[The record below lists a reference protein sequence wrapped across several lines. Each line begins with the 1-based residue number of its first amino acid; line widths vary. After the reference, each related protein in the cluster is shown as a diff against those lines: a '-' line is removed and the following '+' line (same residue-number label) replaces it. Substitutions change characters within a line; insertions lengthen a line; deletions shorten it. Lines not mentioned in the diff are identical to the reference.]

1 MKISKLA
8 LLFFLTLPLT
18 TLAQKTATLIYIDQY
33 KDIAISE
40 MKRTGIPASITLAQG
55 IIESNS
61 GESNLALNFKNHF
74 GIKCKS
80 DWKGETTYQDDD
92 AKQECFR
99 AYPNSN
105 ASYIDHSN
113 FLKTR
118 PNYAP
123 LFELDPVDD
132 SAWAYGLKKA
142 GYATA
147 ADYPKKLLKVIND
160 FELSQYNFP
169 ELGFFE
175 DEDTPTQKID
185 TSKKIEARKTIEPI
199 IVVDSVKMDSVK
211 IASVK
216 KVEDTLIPLKIN
228 LVDTIIKKDTT
239 AITSLTTVSTNAN
252 DSLNSK
258 YIDTIQLSNIKG
270 ITSSD
275 SIQITAPTAINGI
288 GALPTELAK
297 DSAIRIDSTLPKKDT
312 STVVSEKPN
321 TAIKFEYP
329 KGKFKANQLLAIYA
343 SAGSSFLELATTYN
357 IALYKLYGYNDL
369 EETDLVPKDQILY
382 LVPKRKEVSK
392 KVHLVAAGESLYDIS
407 QNEGIQLN
415 YLQAYNAGITD
426 KTLVA
431 GTTLIL
437 FKTNEA
443 PKITTMPVIAPIEKP
458 VKKEMIKKS
467 KLLTDTTTKK
477 TEIKDSLKK
486 KPLDFIKNISVP
498 NFLKRKKNN

>member
-8 LLFFLTLPLT
+8 FLFFFTIPLNS
-18 TLAQKTATLIYIDQY
+18 LAQKTATLIYIDQY

-74 GIKCKS
+74 GIKCKT

-99 AYPNSN
+99 VYPNSN

-132 SAWAYGLKKA
+132 SSWAYGLKKA

-147 ADYPKKLLKVIND
+147 SDYPKKLLKVIND
-160 FELSQYNFP
+160 FELSQFNFP
-169 ELGFFE
+169 ELAFY
-175 DEDTPTQKID
+175 DDADTPSQKVD
-185 TSKKIEARKTIEPI
+185 TSKKIAPI
-199 IVVDSVKMDSVK
+199 VIADSVKTNLIK
-211 IASVK
+211 IETVK
-216 KVEDTLIPLKIN
+216 KLEDTIVHKDTIPL
-228 LVDTIIKKDTT
+228 
-239 AITSLTTVSTNAN
+239 S
-252 DSLNSK
+252 SK
-258 YIDTIQLSNIKG
+258 YIDTIQLSGVKG
-270 ITSSD
+270 ISNSD
-275 SIQITAPTAINGI
+275 TINITAPKAMNGI
-288 GALPTELAK
+288 GSIVIEQAK
-297 DSAIRIDSTLPKKDT
+297 DSAVKIDTALAKDTTQNKKDLKLQEASIIDT
-312 STVVSEKPN
+312 SKIITN
-321 TAIKFEYP
+321 TQNSAAKFEYP
-329 KGKFKANQLLAIYA
+329 KGKFKANQLLAIWA
-343 SAGSSFLELATTYN
+343 QAGSSFLDIANTYN

-369 EETDLVPKDQILY
+369 EETDLLAKDQILY

-392 KVHLVAAGESLYDIS
+392 KVHLVAAGETLYDIS

-415 YLQAYNAGITD
+415 YLEAYNTGVTD
-426 KTLVA
+426 KNLQVGSTLV
-431 GTTLIL
+431 L

-443 PKITTMPVIAPIEKP
+443 PKISTAPI
-458 VKKEMIKKS
+458 KS
-467 KLLTDTTTKK
+467 
-477 TEIKDSLKK
+477 
-486 KPLDFIKNISVP
+486 ISTP
-498 NFLKRKKNN
+498 GFLKRKKNN

>member
-8 LLFFLTLPLT
+8 LLFFFTIPLT

-92 AKQECFR
+92 TKQECFR

-147 ADYPKKLLKVIND
+147 SDYPKKLLKVIND

-169 ELGFFE
+169 ELAFY
-175 DEDTPTQKID
+175 DDDDTPTQKLD
-185 TSKKIEARKTIEPI
+185 TSKKIELSKPI
-199 IVVDSVKMDSVK
+199 APIVIADSVKTNLIKIDSVK
-211 IASVK
+211 II
-216 KVEDTLIPLKIN
+216 EDTI
-228 LVDTIIKKDTT
+228 VQKDTT
-239 AITSLTTVSTNAN
+239 PLS
-252 DSLNSK
+252 SK
-258 YIDTIQLSNIKG
+258 YIDTIQLSNVKG
-270 ITSSD
+270 ISSSD
-275 SIQITAPTAINGI
+275 TINITAPKAMNGI
-288 GALPTELAK
+288 G
-297 DSAIRIDSTLPKKDT
+297 SIAIEQVKDSTLKINTVLAIDTSKNKKDIKLQEANIVDT
-312 STVVSEKPN
+312 SKLITNSQN
-321 TAIKFEYP
+321 SAAKFEYP

-343 SAGSSFLELATTYN
+343 SAGSSFLELATNYK
-357 IALYKLYGYNDL
+357 IALYKLYSYNDL
-369 EETDLVPKDQILY
+369 EETDLVSKDQILY

-392 KVHLVAAGESLYDIS
+392 KVHLVAAGETLYDIS

-415 YLQAYNAGITD
+415 YLKAYNVGVTD
-426 KTLVA
+426 KNLQVGSTLV
-431 GTTLIL
+431 L

-443 PKITTMPVIAPIEKP
+443 PKISATPI
-458 VKKEMIKKS
+458 KS
-467 KLLTDTTTKK
+467 LNTP
-477 TEIKDSLKK
+477 S
-486 KPLDFIKNISVP
+486 
-498 NFLKRKKNN
+498 FLKRKKNN

>member
-92 AKQECFR
+92 TKQECFR

-147 ADYPKKLLKVIND
+147 SDYPKKLLKVIND

-169 ELGFFE
+169 ELAFFE

-185 TSKKIEARKTIEPI
+185 TSKKIE
-199 IVVDSVKMDSVK
+199 
-211 IASVK
+211 
-216 KVEDTLIPLKIN
+216 DTFS
-228 LVDTIIKKDTT
+228 KKDTT
-239 AITSLTTVSTNAN
+239 TIASSLASPITSTINDIANAK
-252 DSLNSK
+252 DSINSK
-258 YIDTIQLSNIKG
+258 YIDTIQLSTVKG
-270 ITSSD
+270 ITSYD
-275 SIQITAPTAINGI
+275 STKITAPTAINGI
-288 GALPTELAK
+288 G
-297 DSAIRIDSTLPKKDT
+297 TLPRDLPKVNTLKTDTVTIVKDIKFKDT
-312 STVVSEKPN
+312 SIVDRKILDTSNLKTKTENSP
-321 TAIKFEYP
+321 IQFDYP
-329 KGKFKANQLLAIYA
+329 KGKFKANELLAIYA
-343 SAGSSFLELATTYN
+343 TAGSSFLELATTYN

-369 EETDLVPKDQILY
+369 EETDLVTKDQILY

-392 KVHLVAAGESLYDIS
+392 KVHVVLAGESLYDIS
-407 QNEGIQLN
+407 QNEGIQLS
-415 YLQAYNAGITD
+415 YLQAYNAGVTD
-426 KTLVA
+426 KTLLA
-431 GTTLIL
+431 GTTLLL
-437 FKTNEA
+437 FKTNEL
-443 PKITTMPVIAPIEKP
+443 PKITTTP
-458 VKKEMIKKS
+458 VKNS
-467 KLLTDTTTKK
+467 
-477 TEIKDSLKK
+477 
-486 KPLDFIKNISVP
+486 SVP

>member
-8 LLFFLTLPLT
+8 FLFFFTIPLNS
-18 TLAQKTATLIYIDQY
+18 LAQKTATLIYIDQY

-61 GESNLALNFKNHF
+61 GESNLALNYKNHF

-92 AKQECFR
+92 TKQECFR

-147 ADYPKKLLKVIND
+147 SDYPKKLLKVIND

-169 ELGFFE
+169 ELAFY
-175 DEDTPTQKID
+175 DDDDTPSQKLD
-185 TSKKIEARKTIEPI
+185 TTKKMELSKPI
-199 IVVDSVKMDSVK
+199 APIVIADSVKTNLIKIDSVK
-211 IASVK
+211 II
-216 KVEDTLIPLKIN
+216 EDTI
-228 LVDTIIKKDTT
+228 VQKDTT
-239 AITSLTTVSTNAN
+239 PLS
-252 DSLNSK
+252 SK
-258 YIDTIQLSNIKG
+258 YIDTIQLSNVKG
-270 ITSSD
+270 ISSSD
-275 SIQITAPTAINGI
+275 TINITAPKAMNGI
-288 GALPTELAK
+288 GSIAIEQVK
-297 DSAIRIDSTLPKKDT
+297 DSALKINTVLAIDTANHKKESEFKEANIIDT
-312 STVVSEKPN
+312 SKLITN
-321 TAIKFEYP
+321 TQNSAAKFEYP
-329 KGKFKANQLLAIYA
+329 KGKFKANQLLAIWA
-343 SAGSSFLELATTYN
+343 QAGSSFLDIANTYK
-357 IALYKLYGYNDL
+357 IALYKLYDYNDL
-369 EETDLVPKDQILY
+369 EETDLLAKDQILY

-392 KVHLVAAGESLYDIS
+392 KVHLVAAGETLYDIS

-415 YLQAYNAGITD
+415 YLKAYNAGVTD
-426 KTLVA
+426 KNLQVGSTLV
-431 GTTLIL
+431 L

-443 PKITTMPVIAPIEKP
+443 PKISAAPI
-458 VKKEMIKKS
+458 KS
-467 KLLTDTTTKK
+467 LNTP
-477 TEIKDSLKK
+477 S
-486 KPLDFIKNISVP
+486 
-498 NFLKRKKNN
+498 FLKRKKNN

>member
-8 LLFFLTLPLT
+8 FLFFFTIPLT

-61 GESNLALNFKNHF
+61 GESNLALNYKNHF

-80 DWKGETTYQDDD
+80 DWKGETTFQDDD

-99 AYPNSN
+99 VYPNSN

-147 ADYPKKLLKVIND
+147 SDYPKKLLKVIND

-169 ELGFFE
+169 ELTFY
-175 DEDTPTQKID
+175 DDDDTPNQKLD
-185 TSKKIEARKTIEPI
+185 TSKKIAPI
-199 IVVDSVKMDSVK
+199 VIADSVKTNSVSSNLIK
-211 IASVK
+211 IGTVK
-216 KVEDTLIPLKIN
+216 KLEDTI
-228 LVDTIIKKDTT
+228 VHKDTT
-239 AITSLTTVSTNAN
+239 TLSSITGIKAVTDTI
-252 DSLNSK
+252 NSK
-258 YIDTIQLSNIKG
+258 YIDTIQLSNVKG
-270 ITSSD
+270 ISSSD
-275 SIQITAPTAINGI
+275 TINITAPKAMNGI
-288 GALPTELAK
+288 GSIAIEQVK
-297 DSAIRIDSTLPKKDT
+297 DSILKIDTVLAIDTSKNKKDIKLQEANIVDT
-312 STVVSEKPN
+312 SKLITNSQN
-321 TAIKFEYP
+321 SAAKFEYP

-343 SAGSSFLELATTYN
+343 SAGSSFLELATNYK
-357 IALYKLYGYNDL
+357 IALYKLYSYNDL
-369 EETDLVPKDQILY
+369 EETDLVSKDQILY

-415 YLQAYNAGITD
+415 YLEAYNRGVTD

-431 GTTLIL
+431 GTTLLL

-443 PKITTMPVIAPIEKP
+443 PKISTAPI
-458 VKKEMIKKS
+458 KS
-467 KLLTDTTTKK
+467 INT
-477 TEIKDSLKK
+477 
-486 KPLDFIKNISVP
+486 PG
-498 NFLKRKKNN
+498 FLNRKKNN

>member
-8 LLFFLTLPLT
+8 LLFFFTIPLNS
-18 TLAQKTATLIYIDQY
+18 LAQKTATLIYIDQY

-185 TSKKIEARKTIEPI
+185 T
-199 IVVDSVKMDSVK
+199 
-211 IASVK
+211 
-216 KVEDTLIPLKIN
+216 
-228 LVDTIIKKDTT
+228 T
-239 AITSLTTVSTNAN
+239 AITSTITDITNAK
-252 DSLNSK
+252 DSINSK

-321 TAIKFEYP
+321 NAIKFEYP

-443 PKITTMPVIAPIEKP
+443 PKITATP
-458 VKKEMIKKS
+458 
-467 KLLTDTTTKK
+467 TKN
-477 TEIKDSLKK
+477 S
-486 KPLDFIKNISVP
+486 SVP

>member
-55 IIESNS
+55 IIESKS

-80 DWKGETTYQDDD
+80 DWKGETTFQDDD

-99 AYPNSN
+99 VYPNSN

-147 ADYPKKLLKVIND
+147 SDYPKKLLKVIND

-169 ELGFFE
+169 ELAFY
-175 DEDTPTQKID
+175 DDDDTPTQKLD
-185 TSKKIEARKTIEPI
+185 TSKKIAPI
-199 IVVDSVKMDSVK
+199 VIADSVKTNSVSSNLIK
-211 IASVK
+211 IDTVK
-216 KVEDTLIPLKIN
+216 KLEDTIVHKNTTTLSSITGIKA
-228 LVDTIIKKDTT
+228 VTDTI
-239 AITSLTTVSTNAN
+239 
-252 DSLNSK
+252 NSK
-258 YIDTIQLSNIKG
+258 YIDTIQLSNVKG
-270 ITSSD
+270 ISSSD
-275 SIQITAPTAINGI
+275 TINITAPKAMNGI
-288 GALPTELAK
+288 G
-297 DSAIRIDSTLPKKDT
+297 SIAIEQVKDSTLKINTVLAIDTSKNKKDIKLQEANIVDT
-312 STVVSEKPN
+312 SKLITNSQN
-321 TAIKFEYP
+321 SAAKFEYP

-343 SAGSSFLELATTYN
+343 SAGSSFLELATNYK
-357 IALYKLYGYNDL
+357 IALYKLYSYNDL
-369 EETDLVPKDQILY
+369 EETDLVSKDQILY

-415 YLQAYNAGITD
+415 YLQAYNTGVTD

-431 GTTLIL
+431 GTTLLL

-443 PKITTMPVIAPIEKP
+443 PKISTAPI
-458 VKKEMIKKS
+458 KS
-467 KLLTDTTTKK
+467 INT
-477 TEIKDSLKK
+477 
-486 KPLDFIKNISVP
+486 PG
-498 NFLKRKKNN
+498 FLKRKKNN

>member
-80 DWKGETTYQDDD
+80 DWKGETTFQDDD

-99 AYPNSN
+99 VYPNSN

-147 ADYPKKLLKVIND
+147 SDYPKKLLKVIND

-169 ELGFFE
+169 ELAFY
-175 DEDTPTQKID
+175 DDDDTPTQKLD
-185 TSKKIEARKTIEPI
+185 TSKKIAPI
-199 IVVDSVKMDSVK
+199 VIADSVKTNSVSSNLIK
-211 IASVK
+211 IDTVK
-216 KVEDTLIPLKIN
+216 KLEDTIVHKNTTTLSSITGIKA
-228 LVDTIIKKDTT
+228 VTDTI
-239 AITSLTTVSTNAN
+239 
-252 DSLNSK
+252 NSK
-258 YIDTIQLSNIKG
+258 YIDTIQLSNVKG
-270 ITSSD
+270 ISSSD
-275 SIQITAPTAINGI
+275 TINITAPKAMNGI
-288 GALPTELAK
+288 G
-297 DSAIRIDSTLPKKDT
+297 SIAIEQVKDSTLKINTVLAIDTSKNKKDIKLQEANIVDT
-312 STVVSEKPN
+312 SKLITNSQN
-321 TAIKFEYP
+321 SAAKFEYP

-357 IALYKLYGYNDL
+357 IALYKLYSYNDL
-369 EETDLVPKDQILY
+369 EETDLVSKDQILY

-415 YLQAYNAGITD
+415 YLQAYNTGVTD

-431 GTTLIL
+431 GTTLLL

-443 PKITTMPVIAPIEKP
+443 PKISTAPI
-458 VKKEMIKKS
+458 KS
-467 KLLTDTTTKK
+467 INT
-477 TEIKDSLKK
+477 
-486 KPLDFIKNISVP
+486 PG
-498 NFLKRKKNN
+498 FLKRKKNN

>member
-80 DWKGETTYQDDD
+80 DWKGETTFQDDD

-99 AYPNSN
+99 VYPNSN

-147 ADYPKKLLKVIND
+147 SDYPKKLLKVIND

-169 ELGFFE
+169 ELAFY
-175 DEDTPTQKID
+175 DDDDTPTQKLD
-185 TSKKIEARKTIEPI
+185 TSKKIAPI
-199 IVVDSVKMDSVK
+199 VIADSVKTNSVSSNLIK
-211 IASVK
+211 IDTVK
-216 KVEDTLIPLKIN
+216 KLEDTIVHKNTTTLSSITGIKA
-228 LVDTIIKKDTT
+228 VTDTI
-239 AITSLTTVSTNAN
+239 
-252 DSLNSK
+252 NSK
-258 YIDTIQLSNIKG
+258 YIDTIQLSNVKG
-270 ITSSD
+270 ISSSD
-275 SIQITAPTAINGI
+275 TINITAPKAMNGI
-288 GALPTELAK
+288 G
-297 DSAIRIDSTLPKKDT
+297 SIAIEQVKDSTLKINTVLAIDTSKNKKDIKLQEANIVDT
-312 STVVSEKPN
+312 SKLITNSQN
-321 TAIKFEYP
+321 SAAKFEYP

-343 SAGSSFLELATTYN
+343 SAGSSFLELATNYK
-357 IALYKLYGYNDL
+357 IALYKLYSYNDL
-369 EETDLVPKDQILY
+369 EETDLVSKDQILY

-392 KVHLVAAGESLYDIS
+392 KVHLVVAGESLYDIS

-415 YLQAYNAGITD
+415 YLQAYNTGVTD

-431 GTTLIL
+431 GTTLLL

-443 PKITTMPVIAPIEKP
+443 PKISTAPI
-458 VKKEMIKKS
+458 KS
-467 KLLTDTTTKK
+467 INT
-477 TEIKDSLKK
+477 
-486 KPLDFIKNISVP
+486 PG
-498 NFLKRKKNN
+498 FLKRKKNN

>member
-8 LLFFLTLPLT
+8 LLFFFTIPLNS
-18 TLAQKTATLIYIDQY
+18 LAQKTATLIYIDQY

-185 TSKKIEARKTIEPI
+185 T
-199 IVVDSVKMDSVK
+199 
-211 IASVK
+211 
-216 KVEDTLIPLKIN
+216 
-228 LVDTIIKKDTT
+228 T
-239 AITSLTTVSTNAN
+239 AITSTITDITNAK
-252 DSLNSK
+252 DSINSK

-288 GALPTELAK
+288 GTLPTKLTK

-437 FKTNEA
+437 FKTTEA
-443 PKITTMPVIAPIEKP
+443 SKITATP
-458 VKKEMIKKS
+458 
-467 KLLTDTTTKK
+467 TKNSS
-477 TEIKDSLKK
+477 I
-486 KPLDFIKNISVP
+486 P

>member
-1 MKISKLA
+1 MNISKLA
-8 LLFFLTLPLT
+8 FLFLFTIPLT
-18 TLAQKTATLIYIDQY
+18 TKAQKTATLIYIDQY

-61 GESNLALNFKNHF
+61 GESNLALNYKNHF

-99 AYPNSN
+99 VYPNSN

-147 ADYPKKLLKVIND
+147 SDYPKKLLKVIND

-169 ELGFFE
+169 ELAFY
-175 DEDTPTQKID
+175 DDDDTPTQKVD
-185 TSKKIEARKTIEPI
+185 TSKKIAPIVIADSIKTN
-199 IVVDSVKMDSVK
+199 SVRSNLIK
-211 IASVK
+211 IDTVK
-216 KVEDTLIPLKIN
+216 KIEDTL
-228 LVDTIIKKDTT
+228 
-239 AITSLTTVSTNAN
+239 
-252 DSLNSK
+252 
-258 YIDTIQLSNIKG
+258 IDTIQLSSVKG
-270 ITSSD
+270 ISSSD
-275 SIQITAPTAINGI
+275 TINITAPKAMNGI
-288 GALPTELAK
+288 GSIAIEQVK
-297 DSAIRIDSTLPKKDT
+297 DSAVKIDTVLAIDTTKNNKEISLKEVSIIDT
-312 STVVSEKPN
+312 SKLITN
-321 TAIKFEYP
+321 TQNSAAKFEYP
-329 KGKFKANQLLAIYA
+329 KGKFKANQLLAVWA
-343 SAGSSFLELATTYN
+343 KAGSSFLDIANTYN

-369 EETDLVPKDQILY
+369 EETDLLAQDQILY
-382 LVPKRKEVSK
+382 LVPKRKEINK
-392 KVHLVAAGESLYDIS
+392 KVHLVAAGETLYDIS

-415 YLQAYNAGITD
+415 YLEAYNTGVTD
-426 KTLVA
+426 KNLQVGSTLV
-431 GTTLIL
+431 L

-443 PKITTMPVIAPIEKP
+443 PKISAAPL
-458 VKKEMIKKS
+458 KS
-467 KLLTDTTTKK
+467 
-477 TEIKDSLKK
+477 
-486 KPLDFIKNISVP
+486 ISTP
-498 NFLKRKKNN
+498 SFLKRKKNN

>member
-199 IVVDSVKMDSVK
+199 IVVDSVKTD
-211 IASVK
+211 SVK

-239 AITSLTTVSTNAN
+239 AITSTITDITNAK
-252 DSLNSK
+252 DSINSK

-437 FKTNEA
+437 FKTTEA
-443 PKITTMPVIAPIEKP
+443 PKITATP
-458 VKKEMIKKS
+458 
-467 KLLTDTTTKK
+467 TKN
-477 TEIKDSLKK
+477 S
-486 KPLDFIKNISVP
+486 SVP